1 MSLFGSGSLGG
12 KKFYVQDFHNAY
24 RYRPHV
30 NPVRQK
36 FQGYVNFILNREF
49 FGSLYGE
56 SSKNEFRTTISS
68 LVKTADLPSIN
79 FQTETKNSFNRKSI
93 KLTGREYNPVTMQV
107 YDTVGNEWISVLMKY
122 FSYHFMDPRNQEQ
135 GTDPER
141 RDIGGSNRGKS
152 TGGTDMIGSQS
163 GPSEDS
169 GMTKFTGAFDSNSD
183 GLNIQETSHF
193 FERIDY
199 VLYHGKRGIQYS
211 LINPYLVRFTP
222 APLDYADSN
231 AFEFGLEFQYE
242 KFTVHSVANFSLGAE
257 DYDRFDPSAAKFK
270 GPAHEL
276 DPIMEDALSDNGAQG
291 QQRLEFLTPAS
302 SDLLLTR
309 STQVS
314 ASAEDGGSGDGT
326 GDDSEQT
333 DETKSGD
340 PAPDPSDVT
349 DKQNQNNDEN
359 DSGPLQSVY
368 GEAATFPED
377 DTSGGLFGESWF
389 GDLLDA
395 SLSAAITG
403 ADVKDAALGSL
414 GQSAIRWLDTNPDAV
429 KDIVTGN
436 NKSPVAESDQAAA
449 PAEEQDPPTRGGG

>member
-1 MSLFGSGSLGG
+1 M
-12 KKFYVQDFHNAY
+12 V
-24 RYRPHV
+24 V
-30 NPVRQK
+30 IV
-36 FQGYVNFILNREF
+36 V
-49 FGSLYGE
+49 
-56 SSKNEFRTTISS
+56 
-68 LVKTADLPSIN
+68 
-79 FQTETKNSFNRKSI
+79 
-93 KLTGREYNPVTMQV
+93 
-107 YDTVGNEWISVLMKY
+107 
-122 FSYHFMDPRNQEQ
+122 
-135 GTDPER
+135 
-141 RDIGGSNRGKS
+141 S

-163 GPSEDS
+163 GPSDDS

-257 DYDRFDPSAAKFK
+257 DYDRFDPSAAKFE

-291 QQRLEFLTPAS
+291 QQRLEFLTPTS

-309 STQVS
+309 STQIS

-340 PAPDPSDVT
+340 PSPDPSDVT

-359 DSGPLQSVY
+359 DSGPLKSVY

-377 DTSGGLFGESWF
+377 GTSGGLFGESWF

-403 ADVKDAALGSL
+403 ADIKDAALGSL

-429 KDIVTGN
+429 KDTFTGN
-436 NKSPVAESDQAAA
+436 NESSVAESDQAAA
-449 PAEEQDPPTRGGG
+449 PAEEQDTPTRGGGGFF